1 MAMWFNNN
9 GSVNNM
15 ATVKIYSTP
24 WCTFCRMAKD
34 FFKEHNVTYTEY
46 DVSVD
51 EKSRAEMLERSKQSG
66 VPVIDIDGELVIGFD
81 KSRVFTLLGIK

>member
-1 MAMWFNNN
+1 
-9 GSVNNM
+9 M

-34 FFKEHNVTYTEY
+34 FFKENNIKYTEY

-51 EKSRAEMLERSKQSG
+51 EKARAEMLDKSKQSG
-66 VPVIDIDGELVIGFD
+66 VPVIDIDGNLIIGFD
-81 KSRVFTLLGIK
+81 RERIASLLGVK